1 MGKEGFKELRV
12 WQKGKDLAVFLYG
25 ITHTGLFSKDQ
36 ALRDQMRRAALSI
49 PSNIAEG
56 DQLDTDKQAVRHFY
70 FAKGSAAELLSHAII
85 ALEIGYID
93 QKTFKV
99 VETRCLEISGM
110 LSKLIKIRSG
120 S

>member
-70 FAKGSAAELLSHAII
+70 FAKGSPPSFYLMPLSLLRLVI
-85 ALEIGYID
+85 
-93 QKTFKV
+93 
-99 VETRCLEISGM
+99 
-110 LSKLIKIRSG
+110 LIRRHLRSLKQDA
-120 S
+120 SRYPAC